1 MKIILLKF
9 LLFTTL
15 FSSFL
20 AQKNSLH
27 DSKDLASDVS
37 KVSSPP
43 EENDSSRSMDDGNV
57 PVNVGKI
64 LEELRAERAKN
75 RDLNQTIS
83 DILAEMEDMKKN
95 IIRNEEKITENQSSV
110 VLLSKDVDDLTEEV
124 AGVHDDVVT
133 VAEDVVIVAGDVE
146 RNSAHIANVT
156 GDVVSLTEDVTS
168 LTDDFDALA
177 DFVGT
182 LTASDQEQEK
192 RIQEN
197 IKMLDTLATRGIWSA
212 FHKDSWTASNAII
225 TYDRLIINSN
235 NMNITDTPL
244 DIKTGN

>member
-168 LTDDFDALA
+168 LTDD
-177 DFVGT
+177 VGT

-197 IKMLDTLATRGIWSA
+197 IKMLDTLATRGIWCA